1 MPPPAIAEAAGGA
14 GARAFRLL
22 VFDWDGTL
30 ADSTA
35 IITHAI
41 QQACRDLELPTP
53 DEGRAR
59 FVIGLG
65 LIDAL
70 RHVAPGLPATDY
82 PRLSERYR
90 HHYLARDPE
99 IPLFAGAREMLDE
112 LDARGFLLAV
122 ATGKTRAGL
131 TRALQQQGLAHRFVA
146 TRCADEG
153 LPKPHPDMLLALMD
167 RCGVAPEETLM
178 IGDTTH
184 DLELA
189 RNAGASAVAVTYG
202 AHPLAG
208 LAGLSPLATLASIG
222 ELVAWL
228 RVNARVPDNPA
239 RSSDYT

>member
-1 MPPPAIAEAAGGA
+1 MPGACLSRTRLRRTSSPSNRRSPPILRLSSHARSAPMPPPAIAEAAGGA

-99 IPLFAGAREMLDE
+99 IPLFAGVREMRDGR
-112 LDARGFLLAV
+112 AAPGFLLAV

-131 TRALQQQGLAHRFVA
+131 TRALQQHGLAHRFVA
-146 TRCADEG
+146 
-153 LPKPHPDMLLALMD
+153 
-167 RCGVAPEETLM
+167 
-178 IGDTTH
+178 
-184 DLELA
+184 
-189 RNAGASAVAVTYG
+189 
-202 AHPLAG
+202 
-208 LAGLSPLATLASIG
+208 
-222 ELVAWL
+222 
-228 RVNARVPDNPA
+228 
-239 RSSDYT
+239 